1 MSEKVKVTIK
11 WIAELAVEIE
21 GTVKEASMIAAE
33 HLCDLSGELNMDIKS
48 KQFVGYVTSN
58 VRLPSAS
65 ILPEVERQITK
76 ALEQDK
82 MFQDYQRFEA
92 IAEQFR
98 KYEAYMK
105 ETYPMVPPPSPSPAP
120 AWTPNRKAV
129 PEKSSSPIP
138 ESSSLS
144 EPSPAPTLKKKKA
157 VPEKAKQQK
166 NKPPPK
172 KTKAVPKKPA
182 RRETRSMRRDKSP
195 LRYPEAEPKC
205 LDDDD
210 SADDSGAISI
220 SDGSASGS
228 VSESDVVG
236 FDVPDVEESD
246 ESDEVPSQESY
257 GRENVPVASHGEQFM
272 SMKADFELFAKSSI
286 WLESEELWVEQWRKN
301 NFLKSAFDLIL
312 LVWQRGQQSPN
323 KPYTRESLWTWIKR
337 QFSDENWHDIKNI
350 APPHVE
356 GICVACQTRKPL
368 SVRLT
373 IVCGEPKHGTE
384 DFGSCCGAGLTIV
397 YDLLHWIHWM
407 LDEKRRAKNAKK
419 AVTQRRV
426 DVWWGD
432 FTFRMDNM
440 QTFLTKN

>member
-21 GTVKEASMIAAE
+21 GTVKEASLIAAE

-48 KQFVGYVTSN
+48 KQFVGYITSN

-82 MFQDYQRFEA
+82 MFQDYRRFDA
-92 IAEQFR
+92 ITEQFR

-105 ETYPMVPPPSPSPAP
+105 ETYPMVPLPSPSPAP

-129 PEKSSSPIP
+129 AEQSSSPIP
-138 ESSSLS
+138 ESSSVS
-144 EPSPAPTLKKKKA
+144 EPSPARTLKKKKA
-157 VPEKAKQQK
+157 VPEKAKQPK
-166 NKPPPK
+166 TKPPPK
-172 KTKAVPKKPA
+172 AKAVPKKPT

-195 LRYPEAEPKC
+195 LRYSEQEPDC
-205 LDDDD
+205 LDDDN
-210 SADDSGAISI
+210 SADDSGAVSSSEGSI
-220 SDGSASGS
+220 SGSG
-228 VSESDVVG
+228 SESDVVD
-236 FDVPDVEESD
+236 FVDEIEES
-246 ESDEVPSQESY
+246 EEVPSQESD
-257 GRENVPVASHGEQFM
+257 GRENVPVSSRGEQFM
-272 SMKADFELFAKSSI
+272 RMKGDFELFAKSSK
-286 WLESEELWVEQWRKN
+286 WLESEELWVEQWRTN
-301 NFLKSAFDLIL
+301 YFLKSAFDLML

-323 KPYTRESLWTWIKR
+323 KTYTRESLWTWIKR
-337 QFSDENWHDIKNI
+337 QFSDENWHDIKNL

-384 DFGSCCGAGLTIV
+384 DFGSCCGEGLTIV

-407 LDEKRRAKNAKK
+407 LDEKRRVRKDEKG
-419 AVTQRRV
+419 VMQYRV

-432 FTFRMDNM
+432 FTERMDNM
-440 QTFLTKN
+440 QTFLTKH

>member
-48 KQFVGYVTSN
+48 KQFVGNVKSN

-82 MFQDYQRFEA
+82 MFQDYQRFDA
-92 IAEQFR
+92 IAEQFH

-105 ETYPMVPPPSPSPAP
+105 ETYPMVPPPRPSPAP
-120 AWTPNRKAV
+120 TWTPNRKAV
-129 PEKSSSPIP
+129 AEQPSSPIP
-138 ESSSLS
+138 ESNSLS

-157 VPEKAKQQK
+157 VPEKAKQPK
-166 NKPPPK
+166 TKPPPK
-172 KTKAVPKKPA
+172 KVPKKPT

-195 LRYPEAEPKC
+195 LRYSEQEPEC
-205 LDDDD
+205 LDDDN
-210 SADDSGAISI
+210 SADDSGAVS
-220 SDGSASGS
+220 SSEGSPSGS
-228 VSESDVVG
+228 ESESDVVN
-236 FDVPDVEESD
+236 FVDEIEES
-246 ESDEVPSQESY
+246 EEVPSQESY

-301 NFLKSAFDLIL
+301 NFLKSAFDLML

-323 KPYTRESLWTWIKR
+323 KPYTRETLWTWIKR
-337 QFSDENWHDIKNI
+337 QFSDETWHTIKDI
-350 APPHVE
+350 APPHAE

-373 IVCGEPKHGTE
+373 IVCGEPEHGTE

-407 LDEKRRAKNAKK
+407 LDEKRRAKKDKK
-419 AVTQRRV
+419 SVTQSRV

-432 FTFRMDNM
+432 FTVRMDNM